1 MSLAVQS
8 RKKTSLKTNA
18 PNFKT
23 PKRLINGTTDN
34 TSLTKN
40 KSCLSLNSS
49 KSAKNLD
56 DLNKMKKFDEEKK
69 PDIKQEPKDAE
80 EKSSNAKP
88 ESAKCDDF
96 VELELSQEEIKQ
108 REKYFEEKLKDLG
121 NKLRKIR
128 QMGVCSGQA
137 LSDLKENEMSESLS
151 LYLKEYL
158 CHVGN
163 LERDCDDK
171 LESLNEWYLREKEDI
186 EETYRTEKKKAE
198 QEFHEKRKELKENLI
213 NEHEEIRKQIE
224 IDRNTLDINMDT
236 TEIKPPPTRNLRRR
250 TNHNNENDTSCHDL
264 SSSHVGLHVSSSVSS
279 SSGLLQSNTANVT
292 STGNHSSNNTL
303 GSCQT
308 NFYSVQPNFYSSSCY
323 SQFVNDRKRKF
334 TPNTMFQ
341 LSEDDVNDDFKYLSK
356 NLRLAHCHSPCKN

>member
-1 MSLAVQS
+1 
-8 RKKTSLKTNA
+8 
-18 PNFKT
+18 
-23 PKRLINGTTDN
+23 
-34 TSLTKN
+34 
-40 KSCLSLNSS
+40 
-49 KSAKNLD
+49 
-56 DLNKMKKFDEEKK
+56 MKKFDEEKK

-88 ESAKCDDF
+88 ESAKCDDL

-108 REKYFEEKLKDLG
+108 REKYFEERLKDLG

-213 NEHEEIRKQIE
+213 NEHEEKRRKVETDLKMLE
-224 IDRNTLDINMDT
+224 INFDYYENKIF
-236 TEIKPPPTRNLRRR
+236 PTRKLRRR
-250 TNHNNENDTSCHDL
+250 
-264 SSSHVGLHVSSSVSS
+264 G
-279 SSGLLQSNTANVT
+279 NTPCN
-292 STGNHSSNNTL
+292 
-303 GSCQT
+303 
-308 NFYSVQPNFYSSSCY
+308 PNFDFLLDASSLDIFY
-323 SQFVNDRKRKF
+323 
-334 TPNTMFQ
+334 
-341 LSEDDVNDDFKYLSK
+341 
-356 NLRLAHCHSPCKN
+356 